1 MTPMTFDP
9 STNCRVESET
19 DDAVYLIV
27 REGLK
32 WRNVFRLTAGQV
44 TTIGRAPTNRIVVAD
59 DLCSRHHCE
68 VFQTEVRWILRDL
81 GSRNGTQIRGNPV
94 SRDTPLT
101 EGDEIQIGEFSLV
114 FTTDISQAELGDIDL
129 DDNTDTYEGGVKRP
143 HKATE
148 PEILLRRRDTRFHSG
163 TQPESASR
171 DRMGRELAKL
181 YRLALVMA
189 KAKDAKQ
196 LAETVL
202 DGLLD
207 GPQADIGAVLL
218 LPQHTNKPA
227 ASQLHLI
234 AYRSVGNEV
243 YETVS
248 SSMTDIVLQERQ
260 AILANDI
267 QEDSRLSGTASLQK
281 MQARSVICAPI
292 RTASGIYG
300 VVHLYTTHG
309 GHSLDG
315 DDLEYTLAVTDQ
327 FAIALENLQ
336 QKESLSDGLAKA
348 RNENESLRSQLA
360 VETEFVGDSPAVRQL
375 KDSISRIAPTDATVL
390 IRGESGVGKEL
401 VARAI
406 HFGSERRNGP
416 YICMNCA
423 ALTESLLESELF
435 GHEKGSFTGATG
447 RKLGKFEQAHGGTLF
462 LDEVGEMSLAIQSK
476 FLRVLEGHSFER
488 VGGGTPIK
496 TEVRVVA
503 ATNRD
508 LEKAIEEKAF
518 RRDLFYRLFVVEVA
532 IPSLRE
538 RPTDIPILANYFLNR
553 FAKKVGRRIQGYTES
568 AMKKLCVF
576 EWPGNVR
583 ELQNTIERSVIL
595 SSGGLIDVDDILLSS
610 LASITSPALP
620 EAASEIVVTNRDIS
634 LDSLE
639 REHILAT
646 LERTNWN
653 KSLTAQMLGI
663 ERSTLDRKLKRY
675 QVGRPSRSS

>member
-1 MTPMTFDP
+1 MAFDP
-9 STNCRVESET
+9 QTNRRVEAES
-19 DDAVYLIV
+19 DDAVFLIV

-32 WRNVFRLTAGQV
+32 WRNVFRLTPGQV
-44 TTIGRAPTNRIVVAD
+44 TTIGRAPTNRVVVAD

-68 VFQTEVRWILRDL
+68 VFQTAGRWTLRDL
-81 GSRNGTQIRGNPV
+81 GSRNGTQIQGNRV
-94 SRDTPLT
+94 SEDTPLT
-101 EGDEIQIGEFSLV
+101 EGDEIEIGEFSLV
-114 FTTDISQAELGDIDL
+114 FTTDISRAERGDDVDL
-129 DDNTDTYEGGVKRP
+129 DDNTDTFEGNVPSP
-143 HKATE
+143 HRATE
-148 PEILLRRRDTRFHSG
+148 PEILLRRRDTRFHTTS
-163 TQPESASR
+163 QPESADR

-181 YRLALVMA
+181 YRLALEMA
-189 KAKDAKQ
+189 GAKDAKQ

-202 DGLLD
+202 EGLFD
-207 GPQADIGAVLL
+207 GPQVDIGAVLL
-218 LPQHTNKPA
+218 LPQYSNKPA
-227 ASQLHLI
+227 ANQLQLI
-234 AYRSVGNEV
+234 AYRSVGNEI

-248 SSMTDIVLQERQ
+248 SSMSDIVLQERQ
-260 AILANDI
+260 AILANDL
-267 QEDSRLSGTASLQK
+267 QGSNRLNGTESLQK
-281 MQARSVICAPI
+281 LQARSVICAPI
-292 RTASGIYG
+292 RTAAGIHG
-300 VVHLYTTHG
+300 VIHLYTTHG
-309 GHSLDG
+309 SHTLDA

-327 FAIALENLQ
+327 FAIALDNLQ
-336 QKESLSDGLAKA
+336 QKESLADGLAKA

-360 VETEFVGDSPAVRQL
+360 VETDFVGESPAVRQL

-416 YICMNCA
+416 YVCMNCA

-496 TEVRVVA
+496 AEVRVVA

-532 IPSLRE
+532 IPSLRQ
-538 RPTDIPILANYFLNR
+538 RPTDIPILANYFLSR
-553 FAKKVGRRIQGYTES
+553 FAKKVGRRIRGYTDA

-595 SSGGLIDVDDILLSS
+595 SRGELIDVDDILLSS
-610 LASITSPALP
+610 LASPALP
-620 EAASEIVVTNRDIS
+620 EAAPEIVVSNRDIS

-675 QVGRPSRSS
+675 QVGRPSRGQ